1 MERMDGE
8 GNGIGRQREFFEHH
22 LQHDESRRQKA
33 NYILENP
40 VRNELVARLED
51 WPFIYFA
58 DGQHPQFAK

>member
-1 MERMDGE
+1 
-8 GNGIGRQREFFEHH
+8 
-22 LQHDESRRQKA
+22 
-33 NYILENP
+33 LENP